1 MVDYIK
7 SNIVSDILPV
17 HIDEIELD
25 RAATHA
31 TDQILQKAFSEVD
44 LIVFLLADL

>member
-1 MVDYIK
+1 MDG
-7 SNIVSDILPV
+7 
-17 HIDEIELD
+17 IELD

-31 TDQILQKAFSEVD
+31 IDQILQKAFSEVE